1 MTKILVTGGAGF
13 IGSSL
18 IRALVNSEKN
28 HEVTAYDNLSTG
40 KIENISN
47 WLGKRNFQ
55 FIQAD
60 MLDVR
65 SLEKAVCLSDTV
77 FHLAANSSVKLGEF
91 NTKIDFE
98 QNLVA
103 TFNLLEAMRKS
114 YHCKKMI
121 FTSSSTVY
129 GEVNNMP
136 IPEKYSPLSPI
147 SLYGASKLACE
158 ALISGYCHMFHISSK
173 IARLA
178 NIIGST
184 STQGVIH
191 DFILKLSSSVSHL
204 DILGNGEQKK
214 SYLYVDDCIDALLV
228 LFEKIEK
235 EPIDTFNIG
244 SDDAITVSD
253 VADLVTQELGLND
266 FERRFIDKYDG
277 AGWNGDVRD
286 YLLDSSKMKSVG
298 WKARYN
304 SKDAVIHATKGYLGK
319 D

>member
-18 IRALVNSEKN
+18 VGALVNSSKN
-28 HEVTAYDNLSTG
+28 YEITVYDNLSTG
-40 KIENISN
+40 KIENISD
-47 WLGKRNFQ
+47 WLSKPNFK

-60 MLDVR
+60 MLDVS
-65 SLEKAVCLSDTV
+65 SLEEAVSLNDIV
-77 FHLAANSSVKLGEF
+77 FHLAANSSVQIGEV

-98 QNLVA
+98 QNLFA

-114 YHCKKMI
+114 DHCKKMI
-121 FTSSSTVY
+121 FTSTSTVY
-129 GEVNNMP
+129 GEVNDMP
-136 IPEKYSPLSPI
+136 IPEKYSPLNPI

-158 ALISGYCHMFHISSK
+158 ALISGYCHMFHMSSK

-178 NIIGST
+178 NIIGPI

-191 DFILKLSSSVSHL
+191 DFILKLSGSISHL

-214 SYLYVDDCIDALLV
+214 SYLHIDDCIHAILR

-235 EPIDTFNIG
+235 EPIDTFNVG
-244 SDDAITVSD
+244 SEDAITVSNI
-253 VADLVTQELGLND
+253 ADLVTEELGLNHV
-266 FERRFIDKYDG
+266 ERRFIDEHDG

-286 YLLDSSKMKSVG
+286 YLLDSSKMKGIG
-298 WKARYN
+298 WNAKYN
-304 SKDAVIHATKGYLGK
+304 SKDAVIQTARGYLGK